1 MRRLRAERERPSSRK
16 KVEYKTCQKPCEKH
30 YAAEAQKHIK
40 KTPFWEP
47 KFLKKSTP
55 EASGSALGASCA
67 RPPRQKLSK
76 SALGERLGATK
87 RPSTRPRRPK
97 VIFQAFS
104 SPRRA
109 CQTCVSMKRK
119 ARPKDGS
126 GSKRSCVFSCF
137 VFFHSVFLPLSAW
150 RSALCLFLAFAS
162 QVFQGRRVFAVALTI
177 SRISD
182 IQFSRPFMIGLQ
194 AIA

>member
-1 MRRLRAERERPSSRK
+1 MRKTLCRGSSKTHQKNTVLGAKIPQKIHPGGLRERPGRLLRATSAPK
-16 KVEYKTCQKPCEKH
+16 ALQKRS
-30 YAAEAQKHIK
+30 
-40 KTPFWEP
+40 WR
-47 KFLKKSTP
+47 
-55 EASGSALGASCA
+55 ALGRNKTTFHA
-67 RPPRQKLSK
+67 
-76 SALGERLGATK
+76 
-87 RPSTRPRRPK
+87 PK
-97 VIFQAFS
+97 TTQSHFSSIS

-137 VFFHSVFLPLSAW
+137 IFFHSVFLPLSAW